1 MKNISLIG
9 STGSIGKQ
17 TLEVISD
24 SDNLN
29 VVALTAN
36 NNVDLLSEQIREFKP
51 SFACI
56 ADESRYND
64 LKTAVADL
72 PVKIS
77 AGYDGLIEAATLNEC
92 DTVLTAIVGNAGLK
106 LTVAA
111 INAGKD
117 IALANKETLVTA
129 GEIIIPLC
137 KEKGVSLLPVDSEH
151 SAIFQ
156 CLNGE
161 NKKEIKKIILTA
173 SGGPF
178 YGKTSDELKNV
189 TIEDALNHPNWS
201 MGSKI
206 TIDSATLM
214 NKGLE
219 MIEAKW
225 LFDVDIKNVMPV
237 IHRQSIIH
245 SAVEFIDGSVIA
257 QMGMPDMRL
266 PISYA
271 LNYPNRVKSVAE
283 AMDIFSVG
291 ALTFDKPD
299 IDTFRCLNLAVRA
312 ATEGGTLPAVMNGAN
327 EVAVELFL
335 NGKIGF
341 LQIAEAVESA
351 MDNHKSSVV
360 SIDNIL
366 LADKEAR
373 EFVYSMEF

>member
-137 KEKGVSLLPVDSEH
+137 KEKGVSLLPVDSEQ

-161 NKKEIKKIILTA
+161 NKRK
-173 SGGPF
+173 
-178 YGKTSDELKNV
+178 
-189 TIEDALNHPNWS
+189 
-201 MGSKI
+201 SK
-206 TIDSATLM
+206 
-214 NKGLE
+214 
-219 MIEAKW
+219 
-225 LFDVDIKNVMPV
+225 
-237 IHRQSIIH
+237 R
-245 SAVEFIDGSVIA
+245 
-257 QMGMPDMRL
+257 
-266 PISYA
+266 
-271 LNYPNRVKSVAE
+271 
-283 AMDIFSVG
+283 
-291 ALTFDKPD
+291 
-299 IDTFRCLNLAVRA
+299 
-312 ATEGGTLPAVMNGAN
+312 
-327 EVAVELFL
+327 
-335 NGKIGF
+335 
-341 LQIAEAVESA
+341 
-351 MDNHKSSVV
+351 
-360 SIDNIL
+360 
-366 LADKEAR
+366 
-373 EFVYSMEF
+373 